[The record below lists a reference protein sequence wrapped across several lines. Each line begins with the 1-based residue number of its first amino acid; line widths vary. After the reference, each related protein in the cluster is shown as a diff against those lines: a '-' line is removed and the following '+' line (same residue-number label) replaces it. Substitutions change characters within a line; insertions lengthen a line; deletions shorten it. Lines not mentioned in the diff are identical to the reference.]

1 MTIVVCI
8 PGNSFSSEFFIRWT
22 IFLQYCQQKGIK
34 LILSQQHSNNIYYVR
49 NMCLGGNTI
58 LGINQKPFNSKIEYD
73 YILWIDSDIIF
84 TPEQFE
90 KLLAND
96 KDIVSGL
103 YRMENYTQFAA
114 VKEWDEEYFK
124 KNGGFQ
130 FLTDEDVKGKLL
142 PFQVSYAGLG
152 FTLVKKG
159 VFESLEYPWFKPH
172 FQKIGEAVDFSMED
186 VGFCLDAKEKGYEIW
201 IDPTVIVGHQKK
213 FIV

>member
-90 KLLAND
+90 KLIFMLNGIAEHFG
-96 KDIVSGL
+96 KRIIVSTHP
-103 YRMENYTQFAA
+103 RTRKMI
-114 VKEWDEEYFK
+114 DE
-124 KNGGFQ
+124 
-130 FLTDEDVKGKLL
+130 GKL
-142 PFQVSYAGLG
+142 PPSFLG
-152 FTLVKKG
+152 VHAWTDLIIKNY
-159 VFESLEYPWFKPH
+159 S
-172 FQKIGEAVDFSMED
+172 
-186 VGFCLDAKEKGYEIW
+186 GYC
-201 IDPTVIVGHQKK
+201 
-213 FIV
+213 

>member
-1 MTIVVCI
+1 
-8 PGNSFSSEFFIRWT
+8 
-22 IFLQYCQQKGIK
+22 
-34 LILSQQHSNNIYYVR
+34 
-49 NMCLGGNTI
+49 MCLGGNTI